1 MGSPFYNSEDHTT
14 VQEHHIHGILGYFT
28 VAASILTI
36 GSTLALLL
44 SSYELASRSLSTRQ
58 GVQRRKLINLF
69 LGLAV
74 ACFVVIT
81 VLKYA
86 DPDARREVANT
97 LSGAHGG
104 ADGSQAGLGGRGEED
119 GRLRARE
126 EEHVP
131 MEQRETPAR

>member
-1 MGSPFYNSEDHTT
+1 MTFPTFSEDHTV
-14 VQEHHIHGILGYFT
+14 VQEHHIHGFLGYFT
-28 VAASILTI
+28 VAASIFTI

-44 SSYELASRSLSTRQ
+44 SSYEHASRSLSTRQ

-86 DPDARREVANT
+86 DPVARKEVANT
-97 LSGAHGG
+97 LAGAHGG
-104 ADGSQAGLGGRGEED
+104 GDGSQAGLGGRSEGD
-119 GRLRARE
+119 DRMGAYW
-126 EEHVP
+126 EHDVP
-131 MEQRETPAR
+131 MEQREIPAK

>member
-1 MGSPFYNSEDHTT
+1 MTFPTYSEDHTT
-14 VQEHHIHGILGYFT
+14 AQEHHIHGFLGYFT
-28 VAASILTI
+28 VAASIFTI

-44 SSYELASRSLSTRQ
+44 SSYEHASRSLSKRQ

-86 DPDARREVANT
+86 DPDARREVVDT
-97 LSGAHGG
+97 LAGAHGG
-104 ADGSQAGLGGRGEED
+104 ADNGGQAGLGGRDRGKFE
-119 GRLRARE
+119 AY
-126 EEHVP
+126 EEHNIP
-131 MEQRETPAR
+131 MEQREIPSS

>member
-1 MGSPFYNSEDHTT
+1 MASPFYHSEDHTT
-14 VQEHHIHGILGYFT
+14 VQEHHIHGVLGYFT
-28 VAASILTI
+28 VAASIFTL

-97 LSGAHGG
+97 LAGATGG
-104 ADGSQAGLGGRGEED
+104 GDGTQAGLGGRDVD
-119 GRLRARE
+119 GRLRAHE
-126 EEHVP
+126 EERVP
-131 MEQRETPAR
+131 MEQREIPAR